1 MDDLESQPTDSQDA
15 DSQADAPTT
24 PSQARRLTAARRRR
38 RRGALARLGAAG
50 SLIAVGVIIA
60 TIVLGSTGGSGAHK
74 RKQIAPSRRGST
86 VRTVTKPGTAAVPIL
101 AYRVINAPP
110 PQSGASPTLY
120 VPAAEFTAQMN
131 ALKANGWHA
140 VTLNQMRAYWTK
152 GTSLGTGKPFVV
164 TFDRGYASQFTN
176 ALPVLKRLGWVGVEN
191 LQVQGLSPADGGLSD
206 AQIHGLVDAGWELD
220 TEGVSQDDLTALGPT
235 ELSTEVTT
243 ARQTL
248 QSRYSVPV
256 NWFSYPSGSYNPT
269 VVAAVRSAGF
279 SGATGVL
286 SGWARP
292 TGDRYRLPRIV
303 VAGGT
308 SPTALLSQI
317 ASAQQHTATPDSY
330 QGTPG
335 T

>member
-1 MDDLESQPTDSQDA
+1 MDAPESQPPDSMDA
-15 DSQADAPTT
+15 DPHADAPTT
-24 PSQARRLTAARRRR
+24 ASQARRVAAARRRR
-38 RRGALARLGAAG
+38 RRVALARVGAGG

-60 TIVLGSTGGSGAHK
+60 TLVLGSTGGSGTHTPK
-74 RKQIAPSRRGST
+74 KTTSSPRSST
-86 VRTVTKPGTAAVPIL
+86 VPTVPSAGTAAVPIL
-101 AYRVINAPP
+101 AYRVINAAP

-120 VPAAEFTAQMN
+120 VPASEFTAQMN

-140 VTLNQMRAYWTK
+140 VTLNQLRAYWAK
-152 GTSLGTGKPFVV
+152 GTSLGAGKPIVI

-206 AQIHGLVDAGWELD
+206 PQIRGLINAGWELD

-243 ARQTL
+243 ARQTV

-256 NWFSYPSGSYNPT
+256 NWFSYPSGSYNAT

-279 SGATGVL
+279 TGATSVVA
-286 SGWARP
+286 GWASP
-292 TGDRYRLPRIV
+292 KTNRYRLPRLV
-303 VAGGT
+303 VVGGT

-317 ASAQQHTATPDSY
+317 AAAQQHTATPDSY